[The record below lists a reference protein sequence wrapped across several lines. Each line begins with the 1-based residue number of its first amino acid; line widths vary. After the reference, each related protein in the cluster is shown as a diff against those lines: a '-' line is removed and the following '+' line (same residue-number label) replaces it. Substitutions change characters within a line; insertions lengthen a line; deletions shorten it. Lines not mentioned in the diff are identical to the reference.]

1 MWTNPQFPADL
12 ATFTEEIVNEKH
24 HFLYSGVYTSENAG
38 QKNTSIL
45 TKITQ
50 W

>member
-1 MWTNPQFPADL
+1 MWTNPQFPVDL
-12 ATFTEEIVNEKH
+12 ATFTEEIVNEKL
-24 HFLYSGVYTSENAG
+24 LYSGVYTRENAG